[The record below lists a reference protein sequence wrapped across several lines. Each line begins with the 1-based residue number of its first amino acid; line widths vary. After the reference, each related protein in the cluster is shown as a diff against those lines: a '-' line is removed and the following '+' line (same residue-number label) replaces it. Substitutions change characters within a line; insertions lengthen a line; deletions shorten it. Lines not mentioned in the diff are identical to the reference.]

1 MRTATR
7 KTGLSPHPIPGSP
20 GTQLLLGSS
29 WQGLQAER
37 LGRGAGYERT
47 CFPRRGAS
55 SLEASPE
62 SSLAGS
68 HFNPH
73 EEGRAGQG
81 RVGVFS
87 GTGTRKRQPRGLR
100 HFFQASL
107 QVRGQRRPSLGFAD
121 KRLSGGVPNSGLGC
135 LPLPL
140 HLLSKSW
147 PTPKAQLFL
156 SQTAF
161 RPRTLSAQTEISLRR
176 PDPMPTPAVLELGG
190 GDDPVPALA

>member
-1 MRTATR
+1 MKGPAF
-7 KTGLSPHPIPGSP
+7 H
-20 GTQLLLGSS
+20 Q
-29 WQGLQAER
+29 
-37 LGRGAGYERT
+37 RGVG
-47 CFPRRGAS
+47 GDDS

-73 EEGRAGQG
+73 QEGRAGQG

-87 GTGTRKRQPRGLR
+87 GTGTTKRQPRGLR

-107 QVRGQRRPSLGFAD
+107 KVRGQRRPSLGFAD
-121 KRLSGGVPNSGLGC
+121 KRLSGGVPNSGLGG

-147 PTPKAQLFL
+147 PTPKAHC
-156 SQTAF
+156 
-161 RPRTLSAQTEISLRR
+161 I
-176 PDPMPTPAVLELGG
+176 
-190 GDDPVPALA
+190 